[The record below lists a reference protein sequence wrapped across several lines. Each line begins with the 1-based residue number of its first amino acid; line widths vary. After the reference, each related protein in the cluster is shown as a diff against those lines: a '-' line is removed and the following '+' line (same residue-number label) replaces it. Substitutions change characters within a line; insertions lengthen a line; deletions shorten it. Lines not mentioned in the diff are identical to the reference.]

1 LIIIIKYKV
10 GLNLSW
16 ATKNITYNIM
26 SNKVFGIDL
35 GTGNSCVAI
44 IEGGQAKVIA
54 NAEGSRTTPSV
65 VFIKGD
71 ERKIGGSAKR
81 GMIMN
86 PKNTVSFIKRFMG
99 AEWQD
104 PDVQKM
110 LTMITYEVINKN
122 NKPYVRIEDKDYSA
136 EEISSYI
143 LADLAKVASDYY
155 GEDVKD
161 CVITVPAWF
170 NDVQRKATK
179 LAGELAGLN
188 VHRIINEPT
197 AAILAAGMDKEDKER
212 LVLVNDL
219 GCGTEDV
226 SICEVSQGMVEVLAS
241 DGDVFLGG
249 QNYDNEIVDWL
260 AEEFM
265 KDHAGVDLRK
275 DPMAY
280 ARLIEAAEKAKCE
293 LSTSTSTE
301 INLPYIT
308 VIDGVPQMLV
318 TNLTRA
324 KFEQMTKKF
333 TDRVIEIAKR
343 ALGKANKSAS
353 DITDILLVG
362 GSSRMP
368 QVQEALKNTFG
379 DKLNKSSNFDEAV
392 ALGAAIQAKAI
403 VNPEESDTLLLDVTP
418 ITLGIEVNGNMMG
431 KLIEANTTIPAKKS
445 QVFTTAVDN
454 QPAVSIVVLQGERP
468 MSKDNKQIG
477 MFNLDGIA
485 PAPRGVPQ
493 IEVTFDIDANGTL
506 TVSAKD
512 LGTQKEQHITIND
525 SNALSQ
531 DEIDRIKK
539 EAEEHKAED
548 AEKKAEFEKK
558 NNAEGYIYSV
568 ERSLTDDNLKDKF
581 TDDEKKQL
589 GDLVAEAKK
598 AIDEKDD
605 ATMFAKKDELEKVY
619 NPIITRIYQENM
631 PKDAN
636 GNPQVDPNMFG
647 NMFNGAQGASG
658 GQNPFNG
665 NPFQAGAPF
674 TETK

>member
-1 LIIIIKYKV
+1 
-10 GLNLSW
+10 
-16 ATKNITYNIM
+16 M

-35 GTGNSCVAI
+35 GTGNSCVAV
-44 IEGGQAKVIA
+44 IEGGKPVVIA
-54 NAEGSRTTPSV
+54 NAEGNRTTPSV

-71 ERKIGGSAKR
+71 ERKIGSTAKR

-99 AEWQD
+99 AEWND

-110 LTMITYEVINKN
+110 LTMITYEVVNKN
-122 NKPYVRIEDKDYSA
+122 NKPYVRIDGKDYSA
-136 EEISSYI
+136 EEISSFI

-249 QNYDNEIVDWL
+249 QNYDNEIVDWM

-265 KDHAGVDLRK
+265 KDHSGIDLRK

-293 LSTSTSTE
+293 LSTSKQTE

-308 VIDGVPQMLV
+308 VQDGVPQMLV
-318 TNLTRA
+318 MTLTRA
-324 KFEQMTKKF
+324 KFESLTKKY
-333 TDRVIEIAKR
+333 TGKVIEIAKR
-343 ALGKANKSAS
+343 ALQKANKTAS

-368 QVQEALKNTFG
+368 QVQEALKNAFG
-379 DKLNKSSNFDEAV
+379 DKLNKQSNFDEAV
-392 ALGAAIQAKAI
+392 ALGAVIQAKAI

-418 ITLGIEVNGNMMG
+418 ISLGIEVNGNMFG
-431 KLIEANTTIPAKKS
+431 KLIDANTTIPCKKS

-477 MFNLDGIA
+477 LFNLDGIA
-485 PAPRGVPQ
+485 PAPRGIPQ

-512 LGTQKEQHITIND
+512 LGTQKEQHITISD

-531 DEIDRIKK
+531 EEIDRIKK

-548 AEKKAEFEKK
+548 DKKKAEMDKK
-558 NNAEGYIYSV
+558 NAAEGYIYSV
-568 ERSLTDDNLKDKF
+568 EKSLTDDNLKDKF

-589 GDLVAEAKK
+589 EDLVKEAKE
-598 AIDEKDD
+598 AIDSKDD
-605 ATMFAKKDELEKVY
+605 TKMFEKKDELEKVFQ
-619 NPIITRIYQENM
+619 PIITRIYQENM
-631 PKDAN
+631 PKDQN

-647 NMFNGAQGASG
+647 QMFNGGQGGATG
-658 GQNPFNG
+658 NPFSG
-665 NPFQAGAPF
+665 NPFQAGTPF
-674 TETK
+674 EETK

>member
-1 LIIIIKYKV
+1 
-10 GLNLSW
+10 
-16 ATKNITYNIM
+16 M

-54 NAEGSRTTPSV
+54 NTEGSRTTPSV

-122 NKPYVRIEDKDYSA
+122 NKPYVRIEGKDYSA
-136 EEISSYI
+136 EEISSFI

-226 SICEVSQGMVEVLAS
+226 SICEVSEGMVEVLAS

-249 QNYDNEIVDWL
+249 QNYDNEIVNWL

-265 KDHAGVDLRK
+265 KDHPNVDLRK

-280 ARLIEAAEKAKCE
+280 ARLVEAAEKAKCE

-308 VIDGVPQMLV
+308 VIDSVPQMLV
-318 TNLTRA
+318 TTLTRA
-324 KFEQMTKKF
+324 KFEQMTKYL
-333 TDRVIEIAKR
+333 TDRVVEIAKR
-343 ALGKANKSAS
+343 ALEKAKKSAS
-353 DITDILLVG
+353 DVTDILLVG

-368 QVQEALKNTFG
+368 QVQEALKNAIG
-379 DKLNKSSNFDEAV
+379 DKLNKSSNYDEAV

-445 QVFTTAVDN
+445 KVFTTAVDN
-454 QPAVSIVVLQGERP
+454 QPGVSIVVLQGERP
-468 MSKDNKQIG
+468 MSRDNKVIG
-477 MFNLDGIA
+477 TFQLDGIM

-506 TVSAKD
+506 TVTAVDKA
-512 LGTQKEQHITIND
+512 TNKEQHITISD
-525 SNALSQ
+525 SNSLSQ
-531 DEIDRIKK
+531 EEIDRIKK

-548 AEKKAEFEKK
+548 AAKKAEFDKK
-558 NNAEGYIYSV
+558 NEAEGYIYSV
-568 ERSLTDDNLKDKF
+568 ERSLNDDNLKDKF
-581 TDDEKKQL
+581 TSDERKQL
-589 GDLVAEAKK
+589 EDIVAAAKK

-605 ATMFAKKDELEKVY
+605 TTMFAKKDELEKVY

-647 NMFNGAQGASG
+647 NMFGGQAG
-658 GQNPFNG
+658 GQNPFGG

>member
-1 LIIIIKYKV
+1 
-10 GLNLSW
+10 
-16 ATKNITYNIM
+16 M

-35 GTGNSCVAI
+35 GTGNSCVAV
-44 IEGGQAKVIA
+44 IENGQAKVIA
-54 NAEGSRTTPSV
+54 NSEGSRTTPSV
-65 VFIKGD
+65 VFIKGS

-99 AEWQD
+99 AEWND
-104 PDVQKM
+104 SDVQKM
-110 LTMITYEVINKN
+110 LEMVTYEVINKN
-122 NKPYVRIEDKDYSA
+122 NKPYVKIEDKEYSA

-155 GEDVKD
+155 GEEVKD

-179 LAGELAGLN
+179 LAGELAGLT

-197 AAILAAGMDKEDKER
+197 AAILAAGMDKEDKDR
-212 LVLVNDL
+212 IVLVNDL

-226 SICEVSQGMVEVLAS
+226 SICDVSKGIVEVLAS

-249 QNYDNEIVDWL
+249 QNYDNEIVNWL
-260 AEEFM
+260 ADEFM
-265 KDHAGVDLRK
+265 KDHANLDLRK

-280 ARLIEAAEKAKCE
+280 ARLVEAAEKAKCE

-308 VIDGVPQMLV
+308 VMDGVPQMLV
-318 TNLTRA
+318 TTLTRA
-324 KFEQMTKKF
+324 KFEQMTKQY
-333 TDRVIEIAKR
+333 TDKVIEIAKR
-343 ALGKANKSAS
+343 ALEKAGKTSA

-379 DKLNKSSNFDEAV
+379 DKLNKQSNFDEAV

-431 KLIEANTTIPAKKS
+431 KLIDANTTIPAKKS
-445 QVFTTAVDN
+445 QIFTTAVDN
-454 QPAVSIVVLQGERP
+454 QPAVTIIVLQGERP

-485 PAPRGVPQ
+485 PAPRGIPQ

-512 LGTQKEQHITIND
+512 LGTQKEQHITIDN
-525 SNALSQ
+525 SNSLSQ
-531 DEIDRIKK
+531 EEIDRIKK

-548 AEKKAEFEKK
+548 DVKKAEIEKK
-558 NNAEGYIYSV
+558 NNAEGFIYGI
-568 ERSLTDDNLKDKF
+568 ERSLSDDNMKDKF
-581 TDDEKKQL
+581 TDDERKQL
-589 GDLVAEAKK
+589 EDIIKEAKE
-598 AIDEKDD
+598 AIDSKDD
-605 ATMFAKKDELEKVY
+605 AKLFEKKDELEKVY
-619 NPIITRIYQENM
+619 TPIISRIYKESAPQ
-631 PKDAN
+631 DAN

-647 NMFNGAQGASG
+647 QMFSG
-658 GQNPFNG
+658 NGQNPFGG
-665 NPFQAGAPF
+665 NPFTAGQPF
-674 TETK
+674 KDVTPNN

>member
-1 LIIIIKYKV
+1 
-10 GLNLSW
+10 
-16 ATKNITYNIM
+16 M

-54 NAEGSRTTPSV
+54 NTEGSRTTPSV

-155 GEDVKD
+155 GEEVKD

-179 LAGELAGLN
+179 LAGELAGLT

-226 SICEVSQGMVEVLAS
+226 SICEVSQGIVEVLAS

-265 KDHAGVDLRK
+265 KDHANIDLRK

-308 VIDGVPQMLV
+308 VMDGVPQMLV
-318 TNLTRA
+318 TTLTRA

-343 ALGKANKSAS
+343 ALEKAKKTSA

-368 QVQEALKNTFG
+368 QVQEALKNAFG

-445 QVFTTAVDN
+445 QIFTTAVDN
-454 QPAVSIVVLQGERP
+454 QPGVSIVVLQGERP
-468 MSKDNKQIG
+468 MSRDNKVIG
-477 MFNLDGIA
+477 TFQLDGIM

-506 TVSAKD
+506 TVTAVDKA
-512 LGTQKEQHITIND
+512 TNKEQHITISD
-525 SNALSQ
+525 SNSLSQ

-548 AEKKAEFEKK
+548 AAKKAEFDKK

-568 ERSLTDDNLKDKF
+568 ERSLNDDNLKDKF
-581 TDDEKKQL
+581 TSDERKQL
-589 GDLVAEAKK
+589 EDIVAAAKK

-605 ATMFAKKDELEKVY
+605 TTMFAKKDELEKVY
-619 NPIITRIYQENM
+619 GPIITRIYQENM

-647 NMFNGAQGASG
+647 NMFGGQGGQG
-658 GQNPFNG
+658 GQNPFGG

>member
-1 LIIIIKYKV
+1 
-10 GLNLSW
+10 
-16 ATKNITYNIM
+16 
-26 SNKVFGIDL
+26 
-35 GTGNSCVAI
+35 
-44 IEGGQAKVIA
+44 
-54 NAEGSRTTPSV
+54 
-65 VFIKGD
+65 
-71 ERKIGGSAKR
+71 
-81 GMIMN
+81 
-86 PKNTVSFIKRFMG
+86 
-99 AEWQD
+99 
-104 PDVQKM
+104 
-110 LTMITYEVINKN
+110 
-122 NKPYVRIEDKDYSA
+122 
-136 EEISSYI
+136 
-143 LADLAKVASDYY
+143 
-155 GEDVKD
+155 
-161 CVITVPAWF
+161 
-170 NDVQRKATK
+170 
-179 LAGELAGLN
+179 
-188 VHRIINEPT
+188 
-197 AAILAAGMDKEDKER
+197 
-212 LVLVNDL
+212 
-219 GCGTEDV
+219 
-226 SICEVSQGMVEVLAS
+226 
-241 DGDVFLGG
+241 
-249 QNYDNEIVDWL
+249 
-260 AEEFM
+260 M
-265 KDHAGVDLRK
+265 KDHANVDLRK

-280 ARLIEAAEKAKCE
+280 ARLVESAEKAKCE

-308 VIDGVPQMLV
+308 VLDGVPQMLV
-318 TNLTRA
+318 TTLTRA
-324 KFEQMTKKF
+324 KFEQMTKKY
-333 TDRVIEIAKR
+333 TDKVIEIAKR
-343 ALGKANKSAS
+343 ALEKAKKTSA

-431 KLIEANTTIPAKKS
+431 KLIDANTTIPAKKS

-506 TVSAKD
+506 TVYAKD

-525 SNALSQ
+525 SNALSKE
-531 DEIDRIKK
+531 EIERIKK
-539 EAEEHKAED
+539 EAEEHKSED
-548 AEKKAEFEKK
+548 AAKKAEFDKK
-558 NNAEGYIYSV
+558 NAAEGYIYSV

-581 TDDEKKQL
+581 TEDEKKQIE
-589 GDLVAEAKK
+589 DIVAEAKK

-605 ATMFAKKDELEKVY
+605 AKMFEKKDELEKVY
-619 NPIITRIYQENM
+619 NPIISRIYQENM

-647 NMFNGAQGASG
+647 NMFGANPGDKS
-658 GQNPFNG
+658 NPFGG
-665 NPFQAGAPF
+665 NPFQAGTPF

>member
-1 LIIIIKYKV
+1 
-10 GLNLSW
+10 
-16 ATKNITYNIM
+16 M

-99 AEWQD
+99 AEWND

-122 NKPYVRIEDKDYSA
+122 NKPYVRIEGKDYSA
-136 EEISSYI
+136 EEISSFI

-155 GEDVKD
+155 GEEVKD

-260 AEEFM
+260 ADEFM
-265 KDHAGVDLRK
+265 KDHANIDLRK

-280 ARLIEAAEKAKCE
+280 TRLVEAAEKAKCE

-308 VIDGVPQMLV
+308 VLDGVPQMLI
-318 TNLTRA
+318 TTLTRA
-324 KFEQMTKKF
+324 KFEQMTKKY
-333 TDRVIEIAKR
+333 TDKVIEIAKR
-343 ALGKANKSAS
+343 ALEKAKKTSA

-431 KLIEANTTIPAKKS
+431 KLIDANTTIPAKKS

-525 SNALSQ
+525 SNTLSKE
-531 DEIDRIKK
+531 EIERIKK

-548 AEKKAEFEKK
+548 AEKKAEFDKK
-558 NNAEGYIYSV
+558 NAAEGYIYSV
-568 ERSLTDDNLKDKF
+568 ERSLSDDNLKDKF
-581 TDDEKKQL
+581 TEDEKKQIE
-589 GDLVAEAKK
+589 DIVTEAKK

-605 ATMFAKKDELEKVY
+605 AKMFEKKDELEKVY
-619 NPIITRIYQENM
+619 NPIISRIYQENA

-636 GNPQVDPNMFG
+636 GNPQVDPNMFN
-647 NMFNGAQGASG
+647 NMFGGQGASG
-658 GQNPFNG
+658 DNPFGG

>member
-1 LIIIIKYKV
+1 
-10 GLNLSW
+10 
-16 ATKNITYNIM
+16 M

-44 IEGGQAKVIA
+44 IEGGSAKVIA

-104 PDVQKM
+104 ADVQKM
-110 LTMITYEVINKN
+110 LTMVTYEVVNKN
-122 NKPYVRIEDKDYSA
+122 NKPYVRIEGKDYSA

-226 SICEVSQGMVEVLAS
+226 SICEVSQSMVEVLAS

-249 QNYDNEIVDWL
+249 QNYDNEIVNWL

-265 KDHAGVDLRK
+265 KDHANVDLRK

-280 ARLIEAAEKAKCE
+280 ARLVEAAEKAKCE

-308 VIDGVPQMLV
+308 VMDGVPQMLV
-318 TNLTRA
+318 TTLTRA
-324 KFEQMTKKF
+324 KFEQITKKF
-333 TDRVIEIAKR
+333 TDKVVEIAKR
-343 ALGKANKSAS
+343 AIEKAKKTPA

-368 QVQEALKNTFG
+368 QVQEALKNAFG
-379 DKLNKSSNFDEAV
+379 DKLNKSSNYDEAV

-485 PAPRGVPQ
+485 PAPRGIPQ

-531 DEIDRIKK
+531 EEIDRIKK

-548 AEKKAEFEKK
+548 AQKKAEFEKK
-558 NNAEGYIYSV
+558 NQAEGYVYSV
-568 ERSLTDDNLKDKF
+568 ERSLTDENLKDKF

-589 GDLVAEAKK
+589 EDLVAAAKK
-598 AIDEKDD
+598 AIDEKND
-605 ATMFAKKDELEKVY
+605 TELFAKKDELEKVY
-619 NPIITRIYQENM
+619 GPIITRIYQENA

-636 GNPQVDPNMFG
+636 GNPQVDPNMFN
-647 NMFNGAQGASG
+647 NMFGGQGG
-658 GQNPFNG
+658 NGQNPFGG

>member
-1 LIIIIKYKV
+1 
-10 GLNLSW
+10 
-16 ATKNITYNIM
+16 M

-54 NAEGSRTTPSV
+54 NTEGSRTTPSV

-99 AEWQD
+99 AEWND
-104 PDVQKM
+104 SDVQKM
-110 LTMITYEVINKN
+110 LTMVTYEVVNKN
-122 NKPYVRIEDKDYSA
+122 NKPYVRIEGKDYSA

-155 GEDVKD
+155 GEEVKD

-249 QNYDNEIVDWL
+249 QNYDNEIVNWL
-260 AEEFM
+260 ADEFM
-265 KDHAGVDLRK
+265 KDHANIDLRK

-280 ARLIEAAEKAKCE
+280 ARLVEAAEKAKCE

-308 VIDGVPQMLV
+308 VLDGVPQMLI
-318 TNLTRA
+318 TTLTRA
-324 KFEQMTKKF
+324 KFEQMTKKY
-333 TDRVIEIAKR
+333 TDKVIEIAKR
-343 ALGKANKSAS
+343 ALEKAKKTSA

-368 QVQEALKNTFG
+368 QVQEALKNAFG

-431 KLIEANTTIPAKKS
+431 KLIDANTTIPAKKS

-506 TVSAKD
+506 TVYAKD

-525 SNALSQ
+525 SNALSKE
-531 DEIDRIKK
+531 EIERIKK
-539 EAEEHKAED
+539 EAEEHKSED
-548 AEKKAEFEKK
+548 AAKKAEFDKK
-558 NNAEGYIYSV
+558 NAAEGYIYSV
-568 ERSLTDDNLKDKF
+568 ERSLSDDNLKDKF

-589 GDLVAEAKK
+589 QDLVDAAKK
-598 AIDEKDD
+598 AIDEKNDSE
-605 ATMFAKKDELEKVY
+605 MFAKKDELEKVY
-619 NPIITRIYQENM
+619 NPIISRIYQENM

-636 GNPQVDPNMFG
+636 GNPQVDPNMFS
-647 NMFNGAQGASG
+647 NMFGGNNGASG
-658 GQNPFNG
+658 DNPFSG